1 MSSRAPK
8 AWRIATRRSSL
19 ARSQAQTVAAALAAA
34 TGRPA
39 ELVPL
44 ATTGDA
50 DPERAVQDFNAKGL
64 FVDGIRRAVLAGDCD
79 VAVHSYKD
87 LPSEACRGL
96 LVGAVPP
103 REDPRD
109 LLVTRKGVGLANLP
123 RRATVGTSSARRRA
137 QLQRA
142 RRDLIVQPLR
152 GNLDTRLRRVA
163 DGVLDA
169 VVVAFA
175 GVRRLGP
182 VDLPLKAVPLE
193 HGECLHAPAQGALAV
208 ECRDEDGETIDALK
222 LLDDPTTRLLMA
234 AERALLVHLR
244 GGCTAPLGA
253 HAELHD
259 QSDGLARMSL
269 LGMVSD
275 LSGTKLYRASH
286 EAAATAPE
294 LLGRTLAETLLEM
307 GGREVLER
315 LRAHDV
321 AVPMGG
327 P

>member
-1 MSSRAPK
+1 MSRRAPK

-19 ARSQAQTVAAALAAA
+19 ARCQAQTIAVALAAA
-34 TGRPA
+34 TDRPA

-50 DPERAVQDFNAKGL
+50 DPHRAVEDFDAKGL
-64 FVDGIRRAVLAGDCD
+64 FVDGVRRAVLAGDCD
-79 VAVHSYKD
+79 IAVHSYKD
-87 LPSEACRGL
+87 LPSDPCRGL
-96 LVGAVPP
+96 LIGAVPP

-109 LLVTRKGVGLANLP
+109 LLVTRKAAGLATLP
-123 RRATVGTSSARRRA
+123 RQATVGTSSARRRA

-142 RRDLIVQPLR
+142 RRDIVVQPLR

-163 DGVLDA
+163 AGDLDA
-169 VVVAFA
+169 VVVALA
-175 GVRRLGP
+175 GVKRLGP
-182 VDLPLKAVPLE
+182 VDLPLKAVALE

-234 AERALLVHLR
+234 AERALLVHLQ
-244 GGCTAPLGA
+244 GGCTAPVGA
-253 HAELHD
+253 HAELRD
-259 QSDGLARMSL
+259 QSDGPARISL

-275 LSGTKLYRASH
+275 PSGTNLYRASH
-286 EAAATAPE
+286 EATSTAPE
-294 LLGRTLAETLLEM
+294 LLGRTLAETLLDM
-307 GGREVLER
+307 GGRDVLER
-315 LRAHDV
+315 LRSHDA

>member
-1 MSSRAPK
+1 MK
-8 AWRIATRRSSL
+8 AWRIATRRSPL
-19 ARSQAQTVAAALAAA
+19 ARCQAQAVADTLATA
-34 TGRPA
+34 TGRAA

-50 DPERAVQDFNAKGL
+50 HPDRAVQDFNAKGL
-64 FVDGIRRAVLAGDCD
+64 FVDGIRHAVLDGRCQL
-79 VAVHSYKD
+79 AVHSYKD
-87 LPSEACRGL
+87 LPSESCPGL
-96 LVGAVPP
+96 IVGAVPP

-109 LLVTRKGVGLANLP
+109 LLVTREGVGLASLA
-123 RRATVGTSSARRRA
+123 RQATVGTSSARRQA

-142 RRDLIVQPLR
+142 RRDLVVVPLR

-163 DGVLDA
+163 DGELEA
-169 VVVAFA
+169 VVVAVA

-182 VDLPLKAVPLE
+182 IDLPLKAVPLE

-208 ECRDEDGETIDALK
+208 ECREEDGETREALQ
-222 LLDDPTTRLLMA
+222 LLDDPATRQLMR
-234 AERALLVHLR
+234 AERTLLVHLR
-244 GGCTAPLGA
+244 GGCTAPIGA
-253 HAELHD
+253 HAELR
-259 QSDGLARMSL
+259 QQQEGPARMSL

-275 LSGTKLYRASH
+275 PGGTHLYRASH

-294 LLGRTLAETLLEM
+294 LLGRMLAETLLDM

-315 LRAHDV
+315 LRARDV